1 MFSIPNVLQERVRS
15 FLPFRELHRS
25 CSVCKSWRDISN
37 IPKAIHE
44 HANPGSIPPHASL
57 TEVRIL
63 SVKCFFSSTDNIN
76 LMYNVLHQ
84 SQRKLKHLTIDDSS
98 TLHLDKYF
106 IPKLVSLTYL
116 NINSNPIFVR
126 ALVKQSP
133 NLKTL
138 VLGSKTRAIDLAI
151 CPTIKNLTISDDGV
165 SVMNFEHCDLQYIS
179 FKKVTDFDMIANWFT
194 IPGLEIHCEFY
205 LDTIEMFDIL
215 SNSDELSLTWF
226 TDVDFLRPLDSFDDA
241 VDFLK
246 ETLKAIQA
254 LRDAPISVD
263 HENEDVV
270 FLMLHMLSQTKLL
283 TKDKLFQIAT
293 NAMLD

>member
-1 MFSIPNVLQERVRS
+1 MFSIPNNLHERIRS

-25 CSVCKSWRDISN
+25 RSVCKSWRDISN

-44 HANPGSIPPHASL
+44 HANPGTIPPHASL

-63 SVKCFFSSTDNIN
+63 NVKCFFSNTDNIN
-76 LMYNVLHQ
+76 LMYNIFHQ
-84 SQRKLKHLTIDDSS
+84 SQRKLKHLTIDDSY

-106 IPKLVSLTYL
+106 IPKLESLTYL
-116 NINSNPIFVR
+116 NINSNPIFVH

-138 VLGSKTRAIDLAI
+138 VLGSETRAIDLAI
-151 CPTIKNLTISDDGV
+151 CPTIKYLTISDDGV

-179 FKKVTDFDMIANWFT
+179 FQKVTDFDMIANWFT

-205 LDTIEMFDIL
+205 MDAIEIFDIH
-215 SNSDELSLTWF
+215 SSSDELSLTWF
-226 TDVDFLRPLDSFDDA
+226 TDFDFLRDSFDDA

-246 ETLKAIQA
+246 ETLKAIQT

-263 HENEDVV
+263 HENEGVV
-270 FLMLHMLSQTKLL
+270 FLILHMLSQTKLL